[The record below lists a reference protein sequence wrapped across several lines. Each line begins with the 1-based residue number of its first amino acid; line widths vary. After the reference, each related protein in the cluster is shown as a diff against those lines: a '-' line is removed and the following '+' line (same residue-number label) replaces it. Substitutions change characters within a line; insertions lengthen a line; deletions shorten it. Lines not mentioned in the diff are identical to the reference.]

1 MVQEAGGPHNGPRP
15 NPTEHFLM
23 KKSLIALAVLATTGA
38 AMAQSNVTLYGR
50 LDASVGSEKINGV
63 STTQMFS
70 GLLTTSRWGLRG
82 SEDLG
87 GGLKANFNLETGIKN
102 DTGEQSTAGSAFDRQ
117 SWVGLSGGFGA
128 VKLGRSD
135 TSFDDIRDLAV
146 SSNLWDSE
154 FTPTKIAYAAGLGD
168 YSSRASNQIR
178 YESPNFS
185 GFTVGVSYGL
195 DEQASPVKRDVLSY
209 NLRYRNGGLDAGIGY
224 QEQKHEATAASDREY
239 TALSAAYNFGSF
251 RVSGGYNRGESR
263 ANVKDNEYTIGVNVP
278 VGAFDFSAGYASGK
292 SKTAG
297 VTTAKSSAFA
307 LGLTYSLSKRSKL
320 YAAYLDGDVK
330 NGAGVKTTDR
340 TLYSVG
346 VRHDF

>member
-1 MVQEAGGPHNGPRP
+1 
-15 NPTEHFLM
+15 
-23 KKSLIALAVLATTGA
+23 
-38 AMAQSNVTLYGR
+38 
-50 LDASVGSEKINGV
+50 
-63 STTQMFS
+63 
-70 GLLTTSRWGLRG
+70 
-82 SEDLG
+82 
-87 GGLKANFNLETGIKN
+87 
-102 DTGEQSTAGSAFDRQ
+102 
-117 SWVGLSGGFGA
+117 
-128 VKLGRSD
+128 
-135 TSFDDIRDLAV
+135 
-146 SSNLWDSE
+146 
-154 FTPTKIAYAAGLGD
+154 
-168 YSSRASNQIR
+168 
-178 YESPNFS
+178 
-185 GFTVGVSYGL
+185 VGVSYGL

-239 TALSAAYNFGSF
+239 TALSAAYDFGSF

-307 LGLTYSLSKRSKL
+307 LGLTYSLSKRSKV

-346 VRHDF
+346 IRHDF